1 MAPEAG
7 GWTPPRIWCRRWS
20 GPSRRAG
27 CTSSRFRSTTPRTR
41 ASSSRNWET
50 VRRSSNR
57 RNEARTDRHR
67 RQARRRHAM
76 NPFTFQTTP
85 NVLFE
90 AGAATKIAG
99 LVAEFGA
106 ERVLFVTDK
115 GVRGAGLT
123 QDAEASLAA
132 RCELTMFEDVVAD
145 PPSHVVETAVAL
157 CRDKRID
164 AVVSIGGGSALDT
177 AKLVAYLAKSDAR
190 LDDIYGVGL
199 AKGQRLPLLLAP
211 TTAGT
216 GSEVTP
222 IAIVTTPT
230 TEKKGVVSPRL
241 LPDWAILDPE
251 LTLGLPPAV
260 TAATGIDAMVHAIE
274 AYTSRHKK
282 NPISD
287 QLARQ
292 ALALL
297 SANIREVC
305 QNGANL
311 EARGNMLLG
320 SMLAGMAFA
329 NAPVAAVHALA
340 YPIGAIFHVPHGL
353 SNALVLMGVLRFNLP
368 EAEVLYADL
377 APILDPQTR
386 DLPTAEKAQRF
397 VDALAAIC
405 RDCKVPASLAEVG
418 VKEADLTR
426 LAEDA
431 MKQTR
436 LLVNNPREVTY
447 QDAYAIYSEALD
459 GRKRQAA

>member
-1 MAPEAG
+1 M
-7 GWTPPRIWCRRWS
+7 T
-20 GPSRRAG
+20 
-27 CTSSRFRSTTPRTR
+27 
-41 ASSSRNWET
+41 
-50 VRRSSNR
+50 
-57 RNEARTDRHR
+57 
-67 RQARRRHAM
+67 
-76 NPFTFQTTP
+76 PFTFQTTP

-90 AGAATKIAG
+90 AGAAQKIAG
-99 LVAEFGA
+99 LVAAFGA
-106 ERVLFVTDK
+106 RRVLFVTDK

-123 QDAEASLAA
+123 RAAEASLAEA
-132 RCELTMFEDVVAD
+132 AELTVFEDVVAD
-145 PPSHVVETAVAL
+145 PPAQVVEAAVAL
-157 CRDKRID
+157 AQEKQVE

-177 AKLVAYLAKSDAR
+177 AKLVAYLARSEDR

-230 TEKKGVVSPRL
+230 TEKKGVVSARL

-251 LTLGLPPAV
+251 LTLGLPPPV

-297 SANIREVC
+297 SANIREAC
-305 QNGANL
+305 RNGSDR
-311 EARGNMLLG
+311 EARGAMLLG

-368 EAEVLYADL
+368 EAQGLYAEL
-377 APILDPQTR
+377 APVLDPGTQS
-386 DLPTAEKAQRF
+386 LPVPERAQAF
-397 VDALAAIC
+397 VDALASIC
-405 RDCKVPASLAEVG
+405 RDCGVPASLAEVG
-418 VKEADLTR
+418 VSEADLPR

-447 QDAYAIYSEALD
+447 RDAYAIYSEALD
-459 GRKRQAA
+459 GKERQAA